1 MTAFFDY
8 FLAAIWT
15 TIHLVTPAQYTRQM
29 KRMSADGQ
37 YIRLNTKTNA
47 ALLKLKL
54 TEVFTDPAFSLI
66 SLVEYIESVF

>member
-1 MTAFFDY
+1 
-8 FLAAIWT
+8 
-15 TIHLVTPAQYTRQM
+15 
-29 KRMSADGQ
+29 MSADGQ

-66 SLVEYIESVF
+66 SLVEYIESVFWRQASDFTLHSSKTVLVDKTS